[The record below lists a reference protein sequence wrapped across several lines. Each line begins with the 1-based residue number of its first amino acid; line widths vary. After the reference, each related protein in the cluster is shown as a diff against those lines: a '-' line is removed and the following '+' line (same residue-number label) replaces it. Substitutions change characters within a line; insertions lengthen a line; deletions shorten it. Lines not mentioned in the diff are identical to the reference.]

1 MIDLQVRCLQVDL
14 FWHASG
20 PLRSTPHLSILARHR
35 TVSSMKEKRAY
46 PVYLT
51 IRTAMAFIFGLSARF
66 GVAAVAFIALSV
78 ARSTSHPVFSAWVN
92 RGIEPR
98 IRATVLSTIGQMDA
112 IGQVAGG
119 LLWTPS
125 LALYGRALG
134 QDGADSSTK
143 DDV

>member
-1 MIDLQVRCLQVDL
+1 
-14 FWHASG
+14 
-20 PLRSTPHLSILARHR
+20 
-35 TVSSMKEKRAY
+35 MKEERAY

-51 IRTAMAFIFGLSARF
+51 IRTAMAFVFGLSASF

-98 IRATVLSTIGQMDA
+98 VRATVLSTIGQMDA
-112 IGQVAGG
+112 IGQVAGGPPIGALATRYGLRAAMIAVG